1 MLFFLYASVAAG
13 DSFQQQV
20 LFWEVQ
26 KYLTSGVSRGM
37 MILTPSVMQGISL
50 L

>member
-37 MILTPSVMQGISL
+37 VLTPSVMKGIFL